1 MGARFL
7 SGQKPQGCHRQ
18 QAAELQQK
26 MALAQAQAE
35 AQALQAEAMLAFL
48 EAQLESGIEE

>member
-1 MGARFL
+1 
-7 SGQKPQGCHRQ
+7 
-18 QAAELQQK
+18 
-26 MALAQAQAE
+26 MAL